1 VLTRGLREIT
11 RGLREAHTPVT
22 REKLH
27 PQPLNFAQPF
37 SIAVQMPVHLSLGN
51 RPLAIRGL
59 GEIDTW
65 FGGNRHVVWG
75 AISRGLREVIA
86 QKHLQS

>member
-1 VLTRGLREIT
+1 M
-11 RGLREAHTPVT
+11 
-22 REKLH
+22 
-27 PQPLNFAQPF
+27 
-37 SIAVQMPVHLSLGN
+37 AVQMPVHLSLGN

-59 GEIDTW
+59 GEIGTW
-65 FGGNRHVVWG
+65 FGGNRHVVRG